1 MEKKAI
7 KDKRL
12 LKALLTFKLWK
23 EEAKVPYAFDA
34 WGPWTRKGK
43 KKKKNRILGLW
54 FEIFFLLSI
63 YGYPNRVKK
72 PAPQLFCWRANK
84 KSQLSAQI
92 PTISDN

>member
-34 WGPWTRKGK
+34 WGLWTRKGK
-43 KKKKNRILGLW
+43 KK
-54 FEIFFLLSI
+54 
-63 YGYPNRVKK
+63 
-72 PAPQLFCWRANK
+72 
-84 KSQLSAQI
+84 
-92 PTISDN
+92 